1 MAACAA
7 ADAAAASAKERV
19 RAKAAEGAVDG
30 AKRAAAEAAFEGAA
44 AVEAARREVEAE
56 RGRRKEAEAA
66 LKKATRPLAVQGELL
81 LLRESLAT
89 AEKGAAEAEAKQ
101 RAATKRAAADRAEL
115 VAARARL
122 QRMGQP
128 VHRDARRGAQLRRVA
143 AGVAA
148 LRLARALG
156 EWRRAAAEPKGFW
169 ERLF

>member
-1 MAACAA
+1 M
-7 ADAAAASAKERV
+7 
-19 RAKAAEGAVDG
+19 
-30 AKRAAAEAAFEGAA
+30 
-44 AVEAARREVEAE
+44 
-56 RGRRKEAEAA
+56 
-66 LKKATRPLAVQGELL
+66 QGELL

-89 AEKGAAEAEAKQ
+89 AEKAATEAEAKQ

-115 VAARARL
+115 VSARARL

-128 VHRDARRGAQLRRVA
+128 LHRDARRGAQLRRVA